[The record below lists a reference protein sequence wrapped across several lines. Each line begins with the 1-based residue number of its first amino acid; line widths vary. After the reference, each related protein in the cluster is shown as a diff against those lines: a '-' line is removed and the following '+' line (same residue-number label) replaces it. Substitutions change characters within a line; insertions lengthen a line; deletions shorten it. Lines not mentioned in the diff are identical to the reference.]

1 MALPRKLKHLNLFLD
16 GENWIGVAEEYTPAK
31 LAMKLEAYRGGGM
44 PGAAHIN
51 MGLDD
56 GALDTEFTF
65 GGYEAALFKK
75 QHQAKIDGVMLRFAG
90 SFQRDD
96 TAQVSAVEIVQRGRI
111 KELDGGTLK
120 TGDNSQ
126 QKPTMVNTYYKVTVD
141 GEELVEIDLINM
153 IWKVGGEDLMEEHR
167 KAIGL

>member
-1 MALPRKLKHLNLFLD
+1 MQGRPISARTSMMAPSIPNSPSAATKQPCSKSSIRPRLTASCSALP
-16 GENWIGVAEEYTPAK
+16 
-31 LAMKLEAYRGGGM
+31 
-44 PGAAHIN
+44 
-51 MGLDD
+51 
-56 GALDTEFTF
+56 
-65 GGYEAALFKK
+65 
-75 QHQAKIDGVMLRFAG
+75 G

-96 TAQVSAVEIVQRGRI
+96 TAQVSSVEIVQRGRI

-120 TGDNSQ
+120 TGDNTQ
-126 QKPTMVNTYYKVTVD
+126 QKVSMANTYYKVTVD